1 MHSGVEYPHTISL
14 FPFLITPRY
23 KFHRLPLMVFKQV
36 APWYFYCLLTF
47 FNQVVHLK
55 ILLRHIVL
63 LLYSLLHFNRQLLWE
78 FNYLF
83 KCKRAKNVVIA
94 QLIINA
100 LLLALSHFVEAII
113 GTSWGNSWN
122 QVRWVLVTDLRLGK
136 QVSLR

>member
-1 MHSGVEYPHTISL
+1 
-14 FPFLITPRY
+14 
-23 KFHRLPLMVFKQV
+23 MVFKHV
-36 APWYFYCLLTF
+36 TPRYFYCLFAF

-78 FNYLF
+78 FNDLF
-83 KCKRAKNVVIA
+83 ERKRAQNVVIA

-100 LLLALSHFVEAII
+100 LLLALSHLVEAIV

-122 QVRWVLVTDLRLGK
+122 QVRWVVLVTDLRLG
-136 QVSLR
+136 